1 MDEIFVINLG
11 NNNVAVAVPDNNKG
25 GQEFKS
31 TFNGLVCESE
41 YERFSYLM
49 GTDAYGEAN
58 KENDFLYLSIKDG
71 NGKEYIRCVIDE
83 ELLQAMKLEHGFL
96 FMQLPKSFTS
106 EYIREHLYGKDL
118 CDIEI
123 WMNDTEVQYNLP
135 KYSLGGYL
143 MCFFTEEEIEK
154 IRNGSWDS

>member
-123 WMNDTEVQYNLP
+123 WMNDTEVQYDLP

-143 MCFFTEEEIEK
+143 MCFLQK
-154 IRNGSWDS
+154 KK

>member
-1 MDEIFVINLG
+1 
-11 NNNVAVAVPDNNKG
+11 
-25 GQEFKS
+25 
-31 TFNGLVCESE
+31 
-41 YERFSYLM
+41 
-49 GTDAYGEAN
+49 
-58 KENDFLYLSIKDG
+58 
-71 NGKEYIRCVIDE
+71 
-83 ELLQAMKLEHGFL
+83 MKLEHGFL

-123 WMNDTEVQYNLP
+123 WMNDTEVQYDLP

-143 MCFFTEEEIEK
+143 MCFFSEEEIEK

>member
-1 MDEIFVINLG
+1 MDEVFVINLG
-11 NNNVAVAVPDNNKG
+11 DNNVAVVVSDDNKG

-49 GTDAYGEAN
+49 GTDAYGEAC

-71 NGKEYIRCVIDE
+71 IGKEYIRCTIDE
-83 ELLQAMKLEHGFL
+83 ELLQAMELEHGFL
-96 FMQLPKSFTS
+96 FMQLPKLFTP
-106 EYIREHLYGKDL
+106 EYIKEHLYGKDL
-118 CDIEI
+118 CYIEI
-123 WMNDTEVQYNLP
+123 WMNDTEAQYDLP

-154 IRNGSWDS
+154 VRNGSWNS